1 MKVVRKGG
9 EELGWVGGSRN
20 TLGCSSNYFR
30 VFIDLNLYFLPA
42 LVIIYNINKY
52 AYILVRR

>member
-1 MKVVRKGG
+1 VG
-9 EELGWVGGSRN
+9 GGSRN

-42 LVIIYNINKY
+42 LGHIFIYMHVPEAPLPKCFVK
-52 AYILVRR
+52 L